1 MMMLRNLEDVIF
13 SMVGKL
19 WDHLWDLSNSNVAD
33 DDESDQSTS
42 SGHPSV
48 VTSERYRQ
56 ESKTFYLELS
66 CF

>member
-1 MMMLRNLEDVIF
+1 MMMLRNLEDGIF

-19 WDHLWDLSNSNVAD
+19 CLGPFVGSVD
-33 DDESDQSTS
+33 DDESDQRTS

-56 ESKTFYLELS
+56 ERVKRSTS
-66 CF
+66 N